1 LLTNLTF
8 LEELHAVL
16 DEARPELDD
25 ETWRALGLYLAL
37 ALDKSVDY
45 NSRLA
50 SWHSS
55 RTTVRNTFDRHDFAF
70 KWSFAEFDGSAALL
84 PWALDQIVDAYRG
97 IAKLAHRDR
106 SLTHGERAATATV
119 ILGSAT
125 DLNLP
130 DGSVDAIVTDPPY
143 YDNVMYGE
151 CSDYFYVWLKRSLR
165 DTWPQFCDLTLTDKE
180 SEAVANPSLFTDVAA
195 PSGRGKKR
203 QPGQKSAAEL
213 ADARYEELLR
223 ASFQEAYR
231 VLKDD
236 GVLTVM
242 FT

>member
-1 LLTNLTF
+1 
-8 LEELHAVL
+8 
-16 DEARPELDD
+16 
-25 ETWRALGLYLAL
+25 LYLGL
-37 ALDKSVDY
+37 ALDKACDY
-45 NSRLA
+45 NGMLS
-50 SWHSS
+50 SWHAS
-55 RTTVRNTFDRHDFAF
+55 RTTVRNTFDRHDFAY
-70 KWSFAEFDGSAALL
+70 KWTFAEFDGAHALF
-84 PWALDQIVDAYRG
+84 PWVVDQVVDAYGG
-97 IAKLAHRDR
+97 IAKLAYQAETMMTEERR
-106 SLTHGERAATATV
+106 SRAQ
-119 ILGSAT
+119 ILRGSAT
-125 DLNLP
+125 SLP
-130 DGSVDAIVTDPPY
+130 LPTNSVDAIVTDPPY